1 MELEEIVKVSK
12 QLHLLYIE
20 DNETTRETTKEL
32 LDEFFNEISVAI
44 NGEDGLEKFKN
55 NSIDLIITDIN
66 MPKLSGLA
74 MSEKIREIDQD
85 VPILVVSAHNE
96 TNFFIESIKVGVDGF
111 ILKPI
116 DLGQFLSSLQKI
128 IQKIST
134 KMKSERT
141 MHILKQYQEIFDKS
155 AIVSKTDL
163 KGYITYV
170 NGNFCKISKYSKED
184 LIGTNHNI
192 VRHPDIP
199 KKAYK
204 DMWHIIKDKK
214 EIWQGKIKN
223 LDKEGKSYYINSTI
237 KPMLDENDN
246 IVEYMAVR
254 HDITNVTNVKEQL
267 NDIILLADETIVVF
281 IEIEGFSNIINF
293 YGEKETYNI
302 EEKFANILFNNIFE
316 YCDFDGIFTLGD
328 GIFAFAK
335 DKKNCTLPMDKLISN
350 LKLFQQNISTK
361 NITITDME
369 YDISILI
376 SLSYGEDVLENA
388 RYGLK
393 ELTKTTQDFIVA
405 NDFVKKEQETA
416 SNNIKVLKMI
426 KQALNSNNIISY
438 FQPIIDNKTQEV
450 VKYESL
456 VRLIDEN
463 DKVISPFFFLD
474 ISKKAKYYAQITNVV
489 LENSFQALSQ
499 TDVDISINIS
509 VLDIEKQQTRE
520 KIFDLLEQY
529 KDITSRIVFELLEDE
544 DAKDFLLVKTFIEKV
559 KEYGV
564 KIAIDDFGA
573 GYSNFERLMDYQPD
587 ILKIDGSL
595 IKDIV
600 TNDYSLSVVK
610 AIVTFAKDQNIEI
623 IAEYVEN
630 ENIYKVLKELDIN
643 YSQGYYFSP
652 PKPLEA
658 K

>member
-204 DMWHIIKDKK
+204 DMWHTIKDKK

-438 FQPIIDNKTQEV
+438 FQPIIDNKTQEI